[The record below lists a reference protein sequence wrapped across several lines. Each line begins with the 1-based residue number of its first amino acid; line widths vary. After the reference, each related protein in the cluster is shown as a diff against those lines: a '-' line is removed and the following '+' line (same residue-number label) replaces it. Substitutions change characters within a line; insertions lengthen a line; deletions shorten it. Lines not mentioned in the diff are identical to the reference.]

1 MIEIQVLSVSAIN
14 AAIKQHIEASPQ
26 FGYVVVQGEVSNLRE
41 QHGAGH
47 LYFTLKDDDSKISA
61 VMFASS
67 VKRMKVSFRD
77 GDHIKVEAR
86 VTVYEKGGSYQLLV
100 NHAEHLGIGALFIR
114 FEQLKK
120 KLSSDGLFDEDH
132 KIAIPTYPMKIGI
145 ITAPTGAAVRDM
157 VTTCQKRWPIAELTV
172 IPCLVQGQ
180 NAAPSIVEAIRLADR
195 QGLDV
200 ILLGR
205 GGGSIEDLWAFNEE
219 IVAHAIYQCETPII
233 SGVGHETDV
242 TISDYVADWRAAT
255 PTAAAMRATPDMSQ
269 VRLDVSQRHALL
281 ATRLQGF
288 LDVKYQQWQRYAAA
302 RVFTDSEYLVASR
315 QMALDQLVFRIQTA
329 YQGKTTTA
337 SHSLQ
342 RTKES
347 LDVMTRRLIENAKNR
362 AGLQI
367 AALDQLSP
375 LKILSRGYSVLE
387 GSQHQLVRSLKD
399 VTLNESLTIR
409 ISDGHLKA
417 VVTQK
422 EKL

>member
-1 MIEIQVLSVSAIN
+1 
-14 AAIKQHIEASPQ
+14 
-26 FGYVVVQGEVSNLRE
+26 
-41 QHGAGH
+41 
-47 LYFTLKDDDSKISA
+47 
-61 VMFASS
+61 
-67 VKRMKVSFRD
+67 
-77 GDHIKVEAR
+77 
-86 VTVYEKGGSYQLLV
+86 
-100 NHAEHLGIGALFIR
+100 
-114 FEQLKK
+114 
-120 KLSSDGLFDEDH
+120 
-132 KIAIPTYPMKIGI
+132 
-145 ITAPTGAAVRDM
+145 
-157 VTTCQKRWPIAELTV
+157 
-172 IPCLVQGQ
+172 
-180 NAAPSIVEAIRLADR
+180 
-195 QGLDV
+195 
-200 ILLGR
+200 
-205 GGGSIEDLWAFNEE
+205 LWAFNEE

-315 QMALDQLVFRIQTA
+315 QMTLDQLVFRIQTA